1 METLQQTFPSVRRR
15 WDFLVWLIFLILL
28 VWLTWLTIKFF
39 PQAVN
44 SLVSSKSQT
53 SCLANGYSAKKLGDL
68 IQLNDKSNLK
78 LAENIMSQGNSAL
91 LNIQKLT
98 CLESLTILGGYQVTS
113 ITPLSKLINLKNL
126 SLNSTGIKNITPL
139 RTLTKLTNLTIT
151 NAPVSDITV
160 LALLKQLK
168 YLNLGGTQVT
178 DLSPISQ
185 LSNLNGLGLMNT
197 KITDLTPLNSLTNLR
212 TLTLAQTKWSKEVLQ
227 NINPFTDPSWQSKIV
242 YPEDITTLLQ
252 TNPRLKIDWLGA
264 GIQWV
269 PGLK

>member
-1 METLQQTFPSVRRR
+1 METTQQTFPSDRGR
-15 WDFLVWLIFLILL
+15 WDFLVWLVFLLL
-28 VWLTWLTIKFF
+28 LIWLTWMTIKFF
-39 PQAVN
+39 PKAIN
-44 SLVSSKSQT
+44 SLVSSTSQT
-53 SCLANGYSAKKLGDL
+53 SCSANGYSAKKLGDL
-68 IQLNDKSNLK
+68 IQLNDKSNVK
-78 LAENIMSQGNSAL
+78 LAENILSQGSSAL

-98 CLESLTILGGYQVTS
+98 CLESLTILGGYQVTNV
-113 ITPLSKLINLKNL
+113 TPLSKLTNLKNL

-151 NAPVSDITV
+151 NASVNDITV
-160 LALLKQLK
+160 LASIKQLK
-168 YLNLGGTQVT
+168 YLNLSGTLIS

-185 LSNLNGLGLMNT
+185 LNNLTGLSLMNT
-197 KITDLTPLNSLTNLR
+197 QITDLTPLNNLSNLR

-242 YPEDITTLLQ
+242 YPEDIAILLQ
-252 TNPRLKIDWLGA
+252 INPRLKIDWLGA